1 MKEIKSEDLIVGEV
15 YADVTPVVLEATF
28 LKYEKSDDDADY
40 FTYVSG
46 ENFYKADE
54 DGFIAFEKGETYF
67 Q

>member
-1 MKEIKSEDLIVGEV
+1 MKEIKSEDLIVGEI
-15 YADVTPVVLEATF
+15 YADVTPVFLEATF

-46 ENFYKADE
+46 ENSYKVDE
-54 DGFIAFEKGETYF
+54 EGFITFGKGETYF

>member
-1 MKEIKSEDLIVGEV
+1 MKEIKSKDLIVGEV
-15 YADVTPVVLEATF
+15 YTDVIPVFSEATF

-46 ENFYKADE
+46 ENSYKVDE
-54 DGFIAFEKGETYF
+54 DGFITFGKGETYF